1 MTSSSS
7 EEEVPPEVAARNL
20 AALREADRPWDAAAF
35 AYGAG
40 VVPVVIANIF
50 GLPILAALA
59 ANVAGAAIAAWR
71 ASTRPLARAA
81 YVIPALVFSLGI
93 SIACLLYLSDGPAH
107 VEISELFLPC
117 ILGGIPGAFLWW
129 FVTKLFERKRP

>member
-59 ANVAGAAIAAWR
+59 ANVAGAAIAAVLR
-71 ASTRPLARAA
+71 ACYT
-81 YVIPALVFSLGI
+81 
-93 SIACLLYLSDGPAH
+93 
-107 VEISELFLPC
+107 
-117 ILGGIPGAFLWW
+117 
-129 FVTKLFERKRP
+129 